1 MTRVGACL
9 LFAAL
14 ACMAGEGHAQAPGS
28 PLWRAI
34 ARLDWGDSV
43 RVTAAHSTWVGI
55 LQHQR
60 ADTLFIL
67 SHAQPVV
74 PVLRNSIDS
83 LWVAERN
90 NNGAATVTSAV
101 GFVIGAAA
109 GIGLTNI
116 VSGMAGESPPPSR
129 GDYVMPA
136 LIGGVVVGFL
146 GGALGSLV
154 GPAPRTWKRLYP
166 RQ

>member
-28 PLWRAI
+28 PLWRAV

-43 RVTAAHSTWVGI
+43 RVTAERSTWVGI
-55 LQHQR
+55 LQRQR
-60 ADTLFIL
+60 ADTLFIV

-74 PVLRNSIDS
+74 PVLRNTIDS

-90 NNGAATVTSAV
+90 NNGAVTVTSAV

-116 VSGMAGESPPPSR
+116 VASMAGGSPPSG

-154 GPAPRTWKRLYP
+154 GPAPRSWKRLYP